1 MENITEIETQVGGLL
16 LKFTVTPTGEGGS
29 SLFDLDTRQQNT
41 ILRIGKMVK
50 AAGENGGSHF
60 PKEKRGRKPR
70 QRGESALE
78 QAAAEAGK

>member
-16 LKFTVTPTGEGGS
+16 LKFTVTPVGEGA
-29 SLFDLDTRQQNT
+29 SLFDLDARQQNA

-50 AAGENGGSHF
+50 AAGENGA
-60 PKEKRGRKPR
+60 PKERRTRRPR

-78 QAAAEAGK
+78 QAAGEAGK